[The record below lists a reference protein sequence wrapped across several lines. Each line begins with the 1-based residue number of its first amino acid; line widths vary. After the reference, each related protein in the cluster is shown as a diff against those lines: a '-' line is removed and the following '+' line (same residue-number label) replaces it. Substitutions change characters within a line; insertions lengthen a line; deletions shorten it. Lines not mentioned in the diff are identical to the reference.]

1 MAAQMGEPRTV
12 LIADDDRWLR
22 WVLAE
27 LLADRGLRPLEAE
40 SGPETVRLAREHR
53 PDAIVLDV
61 ALPGKS
67 GLQVLDDLRAE
78 EATHD
83 IPVVLVSGRV
93 NLIESGHAH
102 DTERVLH
109 KPLDVSALLSSL
121 DSITAQ

>member
-1 MAAQMGEPRTV
+1 MGEPRTV

-22 WVLAE
+22 WVLSE
-27 LLADRGLRPLEAE
+27 LIADRGLRAMEADN
-40 SGPETVRLAREHR
+40 GPETVRLAREYR

-67 GLQVLDDLRAE
+67 GLEVLDDLRAE
-78 EATHD
+78 QATHD
-83 IPVVLVSGRV
+83 IPVVLVSGCV

-102 DTERVLH
+102 DSECVLH

-121 DSITAQ
+121 ESITAQ